1 MICFAKYSVLFRPQ
15 NRELP
20 YQEFKFCPKGLLN
33 ARVIQLQDWK
43 GHQKT
48 TLLWH
53 PIRRSP
59 NTFCISNAQHFWC
72 WCWWWCVY
80 VWCEYVLCK
89 TVDLSLC
96 LLVNCLSRWS
106 LYYWLFVLIIQS
118 HHHSNRVPSTGI
130 AMYNVSTCGIN
141 MFCTTLLMLM
151 MIYPCVYVWY
161 KLVASLST
169 CAKKLFIKSP
179 SEKAP
184 PSTKKKK
191 TKDEANNVTTFFSIK
206 E

>member
-1 MICFAKYSVLFRPQ
+1 MICFAKHSVFFRPQ

-20 YQEFKFCPKGLLN
+20 YQECKFCPKGLN

-72 WCWWWCVY
+72 WWWLFIPVY
-80 VWCEYVLCK
+80 VWYKYVLCK

-96 LLVNCLSRWS
+96 LLVNCQSRWS
-106 LYYWLFVLIIQS
+106 LYCWLFVLIIQS
-118 HHHSNRVPSTGI
+118 HHHSIRVPPTDT
-130 AMYNVSTCGIN
+130 AMYYVPTCG

-151 MIYPCVYVWY
+151 MIIYPCLRVV
-161 KLVASLST
+161 
-169 CAKKLFIKSP
+169 
-179 SEKAP
+179 
-184 PSTKKKK
+184 
-191 TKDEANNVTTFFSIK
+191 
-206 E
+206 